1 MGLKRS
7 RGGEVVM
14 INSHLGRLAKAART
28 LQHPAV
34 NDQDHAHDAQRHLA
48 AAGGYLELGML
59 EDAVDELGKLPPP
72 LRDSREAMGVCA
84 LIQLKA
90 SAWERLREVGGHL
103 TRNWPDEANH
113 WIWLAYATRRCHS
126 LAEAELV
133 LLEALKHH
141 DAEPMIHFNLACYAA
156 QLGRLNDATTRLER
170 AIAMD
175 SQFRRMA
182 LLDPDLKPLWAALG
196 KPA

>member
-1 MGLKRS
+1 MPACDR
-7 RGGEVVM
+7 
-14 INSHLGRLAKAART
+14 RLAKATRI
-28 LQHPAV
+28 LQPRAV
-34 NDQDHAHDAQRHLA
+34 NDQDHAHEAQRHLS

-59 EDAVDELGKLPPP
+59 QDAADELAKLPPA
-72 LRDSREAMGVCA
+72 LRDCREAMGVCA

-90 SAWERLREVGGHL
+90 GAWQRLREVGSHL
-103 TRNWPDEANH
+103 ARNWPEEANH
-113 WIWLAYATRRCHS
+113 WIWLAFGTRRCRS

-156 QLGRLNDATTRLER
+156 QLGRLDDATTRLER

-175 SQFRRMA
+175 PQFRHMA
-182 LLDPDLKPLWAALG
+182 LRDPDLKPLWAALG